1 MCRDS
6 ILMSFFDKGWMDG
19 VLDVRL
25 GMYGC
30 MDGWYVRTTRLIPKL
45 SDGWIISRV
54 VVYR

>member
-1 MCRDS
+1 
-6 ILMSFFDKGWMDG
+6 MSFFDKGWMDG

>member
-1 MCRDS
+1 M
-6 ILMSFFDKGWMDG
+6 GG

-30 MDGWYVRTTRLIPKL
+30 MDAHVRTTRLISKL

-54 VVYR
+54 VMYKVGTYEQIVFSFFP